1 VAECP
6 PIDGRL
12 LRLEYSE
19 QTLWDLGVEAITAF
33 GFDWKRG
40 RQDKSAHPYTS
51 GSGPDDVRITTRFD
65 PREPF
70 MTLFAT
76 LHEAGHGMYEQ
87 GVDRR
92 WRRTS
97 LEGGTSLAIHESQS
111 RLWENLVGR
120 SRPFWE
126 HFWPALQRR
135 CPSQLG
141 AATLDEFYRAINRV
155 RPSYIRVEADEA
167 TYNLHVMLRVEMELA
182 MLAGSVTIDDLP
194 ALWNTK
200 MQEYLGIVPPD
211 AANGVLQD
219 IHWSIG
225 LMGYFATY
233 TLGNVISVQLW
244 EKFLAVEPSR
254 DELMQRGD
262 FGPLHEWLLREIYQ
276 HGRRFEP
283 QDLLQRVTGSRIDPQ
298 PYLRYLERKADDVY
312 GFAVRT

>member
-1 VAECP
+1 
-6 PIDGRL
+6 
-12 LRLEYSE
+12 
-19 QTLWDLGVEAITAF
+19 
-33 GFDWKRG
+33 
-40 RQDKSAHPYTS
+40 
-51 GSGPDDVRITTRFD
+51 
-65 PREPF
+65 
-70 MTLFAT
+70 
-76 LHEAGHGMYEQ
+76 MYEQ
-87 GVDRR
+87 GVDHR

-200 MQEYLGIVPPD
+200 MREYLGIMPPD
-211 AANGVLQD
+211 AAKGVLQD

-244 EKFLAVEPSR
+244 EKFLEVEPSR
-254 DELMQRGD
+254 DELMRRGD
-262 FGPLHEWLLREIYQ
+262 FGPLHEWLRHEIYQ

-298 PYLRYLERKADDVY
+298 PYLRYLERKAEDVY
-312 GFAVRT
+312 GGAVSN